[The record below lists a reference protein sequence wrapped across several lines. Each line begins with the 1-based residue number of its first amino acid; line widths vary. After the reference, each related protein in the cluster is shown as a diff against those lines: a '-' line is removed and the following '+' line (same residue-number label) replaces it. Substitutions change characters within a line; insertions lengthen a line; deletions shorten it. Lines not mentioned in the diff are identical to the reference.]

1 MKQVIL
7 LEENLRDQLNAYSL
21 IKLQKIVGYFEI
33 CGILVIV
40 QVIFAVTLDIFN
52 TRLRS
57 EQNNVVFNCIKL
69 GRVFVKRRS

>member
-33 CGILVIV
+33 CGILVI
-40 QVIFAVTLDIFN
+40 FAVTLDIFN